1 MLKMKK
7 FKYILLSML
16 ILGISSCTDD
26 DASIDIFPSEKVE
39 MNATINTPDVTEFAV
54 IETTDD
60 VDGNEEEVAT
70 TFSWVAAKGSYNGSI
85 LYTLQIDLKGNNF
98 RNAAYLPLEESD
110 GITEVTK
117 EVSFG
122 DINQAVNKVNAD
134 RIADGSADPIDFTI
148 ANEYEVRV
156 LSKSNV
162 SGEKAFSD
170 KTTISVTAYEKIIVV
185 EPKLFIVGS
194 VQGYY
199 GASNWSPA
207 EGVQMRYI
215 GDGTTKLFEAYLKA
229 SVDDQFKFISNQ
241 GADWPDVIGNYGV
254 IDGAQDGNL
263 EDSAES
269 GNLEISEDGHYYVQV
284 DIDNLTYKLV
294 KMQWGIIGSAT
305 GGWSDEIPMA
315 YDFATN
321 AWGIDVTLDAGELKF
336 RSQNTG
342 NEIYSDGDKPEWQF
356 NSGTELEAWNT
367 EGTPNFQ
374 MAAGAASITMTVGV
388 DGTVT
393 ATGVE

>member
-1 MLKMKK
+1 MKK
-7 FKYILLSML
+7 FKYIILALLFV
-16 ILGISSCTDD
+16 GIWSCDDD
-26 DASIDIFPSEKVE
+26 DASIDVLPSESIDT
-39 MNATINTPDVTEFAV
+39 NATLNTPDETDFVVT
-54 IETTDD
+54 ETTDN
-60 VDGNEEEVAT
+60 VTGNEDDIAT
-70 TFSWVAAKGSYNGSI
+70 TFSWSTAEGSYNGTI
-85 LYTLQIDLKGNNF
+85 LYSLQLDLEGNNF
-98 RNAAYLPLEESD
+98 RNAASLPLDESA
-110 GITEVTK
+110 TTELVKEVT
-117 EVSFG
+117 FG
-122 DINQAVNKVNAD
+122 DLNLAVNKVNTA
-134 RIADGSADPIDFTI
+134 RKIDGAEDPIDFSI
-148 ANEYEVRV
+148 SNNYEVR
-156 LSKSNV
+156 LISSSDI
-162 SGEKAFSD
+162 SGNQAFSE
-170 KTTISVTAYEKIIVV
+170 KVTISVLAYEEIIVI
-185 EPKLFIVGS
+185 EPELFIVGS
-194 VQGYY
+194 VQAYY
-199 GASNWSPA
+199 GASNWTPSEA
-207 EGVQMRYI
+207 LAMRYI
-215 GDGTTKLFEAYLKA
+215 GDGTTKVFEAYLKA
-229 SVDDQFKFISNQ
+229 TDGDEFKFISNQ
-241 GADWPDVIGNYGV
+241 GVDWPDVIGNFGV

-263 EDSAES
+263 EDSAGS
-269 GNLEISEDGHYYVQV
+269 GSLEIYEAGQYYVQV